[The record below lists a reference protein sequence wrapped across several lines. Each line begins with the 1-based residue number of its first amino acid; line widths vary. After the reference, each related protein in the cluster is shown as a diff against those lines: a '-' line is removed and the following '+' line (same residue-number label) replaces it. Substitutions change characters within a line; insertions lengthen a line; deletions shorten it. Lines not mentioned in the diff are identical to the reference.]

1 VLAGVLLHVIEA
13 PGPVDHSGDSLPG
26 LQGSSHHVPDL
37 AIVTVDDIEDAVA
50 AQGAGVKR
58 LAPRCGVKRGPV

>member
-1 VLAGVLLHVIEA
+1 VLLHVIEA

-58 LAPRCGVKRGPV
+58 LAA